1 MPQSN
6 FIVRHSHREKK
17 LTSKK
22 ESQGPEGPTAAHTG
36 QPAALQAHQLINYY
50 ILHLCTTAREALST
64 FTEDGNADP
73 WSFRRERLQD
83 RPSTA
88 QTTRSSHVNRLCL
101 VQIAVDEWVA
111 GRVDSRMPVKVC
123 SEQLYL
129 SRPNGSRTYDNVKL
143 NVKLSRK
150 NCC

>member
-1 MPQSN
+1 METP
-6 FIVRHSHREKK
+6 IPGHSAERGCKCAKIHD
-17 LTSKK
+17 T
-22 ESQGPEGPTAAHTG
+22 H
-36 QPAALQAHQLINYY
+36 HW
-50 ILHLCTTAREALST
+50 
-64 FTEDGNADP
+64 NAN
-73 WSFRRERLQD
+73 W
-83 RPSTA
+83 
-88 QTTRSSHVNRLCL
+88 LCL

-129 SRPNGSRTYDNVKL
+129 SRPNGSRNYD